1 MFCAKVTTIAT
12 LLALSLA
19 TATASR
25 ADDFYKG
32 KTIQFI
38 IGSSAG
44 GGFDTQSRLIA
55 RYIGNFLP
63 GQPNVVAQNMP
74 GAGSVRASD
83 YMFFNALKDGTVIG
97 MIDPGVYNSQL
108 LGESRI
114 RFDTAKFTWI
124 GRMVNNSPVLYT
136 WYKSPIQTWQDL
148 FTKTAIIAASGPTPR
163 LNYVLL
169 NTVLHT
175 KIKTIVGYTG
185 ASDAS
190 LAMERGEVHGLSQP
204 WPVLKLTKADW
215 VAEKK
220 IIPVLQ
226 TGAEVHPE
234 LPNVPRM
241 IDLTKN
247 DADRK
252 LFEFF
257 ALPSR
262 LGRSVMAPP
271 GIPDERTKELRVAFQ
286 TMLKD
291 AKFNEEAER
300 TETDL
305 APLSGE
311 ELQAL
316 MAEGATFPK
325 SVLDRAR
332 EITALDAKEAEK
344 EKK

>member
-1 MFCAKVTTIAT
+1 MSIAKLSTVSA
-12 LLALSLA
+12 LLIFSFTSA
-19 TATASR
+19 AS
-25 ADDFYKG
+25 AQEFYKG

-38 IGSSAG
+38 IGSGAG

-55 RYIGNFLP
+55 RHIGDQLP
-63 GQPNVVAQNMP
+63 GKPSIVAQNMP
-74 GAGSVRASD
+74 GAGGVRAGD
-83 YMFFNALKDGTVIG
+83 YIYFTAPKDGTVIG

-108 LGESRI
+108 LGETRI

-136 WYKSPIQTWQDL
+136 WYQSPIQKTEDL
-148 FTKTAIIAASGPTPR
+148 FTQQAIIAANGPTPR

-169 NTVLHT
+169 NTVLHS
-175 KIKTIVGYTG
+175 KIRTITGYTG
-185 ASDAS
+185 ANAAS

-204 WPVLKLTKADW
+204 WPVLKLTKPDWIAD
-215 VAEKK
+215 KK
-220 IIPVLQ
+220 IIPILQ
-226 TGAEVHPE
+226 TGAEIHPE
-234 LPNVPRM
+234 IPNVPRM

-247 DADRK
+247 DEDRK

-271 GIPDERTKELRVAFQ
+271 EIPAERAKELRVAFQ
-286 TMLKD
+286 AMLKSP
-291 AKFNEEAER
+291 KFLEEAEKS
-300 TETDL
+300 ETDL
-305 APLSGE
+305 APMTGE

-316 MAEGATFPK
+316 MAEGASFPP

-332 EITALDAKEAEK
+332 EIIALDAKEAEK
-344 EKK
+344 QK